1 MKKLLLLAIIAGAII
16 SCAGKQSNNTQ
27 EAAPAYVDSLAL
39 NHPEYLPGI
48 PLDTIAP
55 EVSAPDTLGNTLNL
69 SQYKGSYVVVDFW
82 ATWCG
87 DCRKETPE
95 LKKLYAELGG
105 KMADGTPVE
114 FLGYSFDRDSTAWK
128 DYLKKEEMPWPQ
140 ISTLQP
146 RWKEIEITRL
156 YQINWI
162 PAFIV
167 ISPEGTVLAKA
178 ITANGLRQELKN
190 IAEKDK

>member
-27 EAAPAYVDSLAL
+27 EADPAYVDSLAL

-55 EVSAPDTLGNTLNL
+55 EISAPDTLGNTVSL
-69 SQYKGSYVVVDFW
+69 SQYRGSYIVVDFW

-105 KMADGTPVE
+105 KMADGTPIE

-128 DYLKKEEMPWPQ
+128 DYLKKEEMAWPQ

-146 RWKEIEITRL
+146 RWKEIAVTAQYR
-156 YQINWI
+156 INWI

-167 ISPEGTVLAKA
+167 VSPEGTVLAKA

-190 IAEKDK
+190 IGKK